1 MLIAVVQFT
10 PARHADTIQTA
21 LQLITMFY
29 STGDACTFDVCNQ
42 ILLTYLLTYYFVVSG
57 GRCEL
62 GFTCVTPKQ

>member
-42 ILLTYLLTYYFVVSG
+42 ILL
-57 GRCEL
+57 
-62 GFTCVTPKQ
+62 KK